1 LQEENLIE
9 TGKAGWTPVNAL
21 NEGFLPGDVRA
32 VLVARLDQLTR
43 GVRESVQTAAVL
55 GRQFEVPLLVHM
67 LREDSQV
74 YRHVEEAAR
83 ASIWAPLDEVRYLFS
98 HGLLRDAAYEMQM
111 QARRRE
117 LHALAV
123 HALEAMYGDVS
134 NRYAELAYHAK
145 SADMGSKAQKYY
157 RLAGKVAAE
166 SFQNHQAIE
175 YYKRALAFTPLN
187 DVVTHFDIV
196 VQRVEVFNRIGNRPA
211 QLKDLETLE
220 SLAVQLGDSE
230 SMAKVFMLQAAYHF
244 YVGNYSNAINCVRQA
259 EDYSTSV
266 ANTELGLYTQVV
278 RITALLRL
286 GRLEEAMQ
294 HALEALRQDRLAGN
308 RREEGRTVNVMGLI
322 ALEQKE
328 PSKAQ
333 KYLLEALEIA
343 REIKDP
349 SLEARALSNLALAE
363 GSLNGNYALAREY
376 YEHSYEIAHQ
386 IGDRISEC
394 HGLGNMGFAAGMQ
407 GDFVA
412 ARSYHEQA
420 LMIAREVG
428 NPYLEIVTLINL
440 SALSSLQNEP
450 QSALRHAQQAAGL
463 AQKTSDA
470 TWEGWA
476 LLYTGHAYSLQNEL
490 ALAQAAYRKS
500 IAIRN
505 KLDQPSLAMEPIA
518 GLVETYLRWDD
529 LESAGREA
537 EKILQYLG
545 GGSTLD
551 GTDEP
556 LRVYYACYLYLKKK
570 KDSRSRQILQAAKNL
585 LEAQASKFN
594 DHAARQRYIE
604 NIPWRR
610 AIREEGSDDG
620 P

>member
-1 LQEENLIE
+1 
-9 TGKAGWTPVNAL
+9 
-21 NEGFLPGDVRA
+21 
-32 VLVARLDQLTR
+32 
-43 GVRESVQTAAVL
+43 
-55 GRQFEVPLLVHM
+55 M
-67 LREDSQV
+67 
-74 YRHVEEAAR
+74 
-83 ASIWAPLDEVRYLFS
+83 
-98 HGLLRDAAYEMQM
+98 
-111 QARRRE
+111 
-117 LHALAV
+117 
-123 HALEAMYGDVS
+123 
-134 NRYAELAYHAK
+134 
-145 SADMGSKAQKYY
+145 
-157 RLAGKVAAE
+157 
-166 SFQNHQAIE
+166 
-175 YYKRALAFTPLN
+175 
-187 DVVTHFDIV
+187 
-196 VQRVEVFNRIGNRPA
+196 QRVEVFNRIGNRPA

-220 SLAVQLGDSE
+220 SLAAQLDDSE
-230 SMAKVFMLQAAYHF
+230 SVAKALMLHAAYHF
-244 YVGNYSNAINCVRQA
+244 FVGNYSNAIDYVRQA

-266 ANTELGLYTQVV
+266 ANTELALYTQVV

-286 GRLEEAMQ
+286 GQLDEALQ
-294 HALEALRQDRLAGN
+294 HAREALRRDQLAGN
-308 RREEGRTVNVMGLI
+308 RKEEGRTVNVMGLI
-322 ALEQKE
+322 ALERKE
-328 PSKAQ
+328 SSNAQ

-363 GSLNGNYALAREY
+363 GSLNGSYALAREY

-420 LMIAREVG
+420 LTIAREVG

-450 QSALRHAQQAAGL
+450 QSALQHAHLAAEL

-470 TWEGWA
+470 SWEGWA
-476 LLYTGHAYSLQNEL
+476 LLYMGHAYSLQNEVV
-490 ALAQAAYRKS
+490 LAQSAYRKS

-505 KLDQPSLAMEPIA
+505 KLDQSSLAMEPIA

-545 GGSTLD
+545 GGSALE

-570 KDSRSRQILQAAKNL
+570 KDSRSRQVLQAAKNL

-610 AIREEGSDDG
+610 AIRDEGWDEG
-620 P
+620 R

>member
-1 LQEENLIE
+1 
-9 TGKAGWTPVNAL
+9 
-21 NEGFLPGDVRA
+21 
-32 VLVARLDQLTR
+32 
-43 GVRESVQTAAVL
+43 
-55 GRQFEVPLLVHM
+55 
-67 LREDSQV
+67 
-74 YRHVEEAAR
+74 
-83 ASIWAPLDEVRYLFS
+83 
-98 HGLLRDAAYEMQM
+98 
-111 QARRRE
+111 
-117 LHALAV
+117 
-123 HALEAMYGDVS
+123 
-134 NRYAELAYHAK
+134 
-145 SADMGSKAQKYY
+145 
-157 RLAGKVAAE
+157 
-166 SFQNHQAIE
+166 
-175 YYKRALAFTPLN
+175 
-187 DVVTHFDIV
+187 
-196 VQRVEVFNRIGNRPA
+196 
-211 QLKDLETLE
+211 
-220 SLAVQLGDSE
+220 
-230 SMAKVFMLQAAYHF
+230 
-244 YVGNYSNAINCVRQA
+244 
-259 EDYSTSV
+259 
-266 ANTELGLYTQVV
+266 
-278 RITALLRL
+278 L

-294 HALEALRQDRLAGN
+294 HALEALRQDRFAGN

-328 PSKAQ
+328 SSNAQ

-376 YEHSYEIAHQ
+376 YEQSYEIAHQ

-394 HGLGNMGFAAGMQ
+394 NGLGNMGFAAGMQ

-412 ARSYHEQA
+412 ARTYHEQA

-428 NPYLEIVTLINL
+428 NPYSEIVTLINL

-450 QSALRHAQQAAGL
+450 QSALYHAQRAAEL

-470 TWEGWA
+470 SWEGWA
-476 LLYTGHAYSLQNEL
+476 LLYIGHAYSLQNEL

-500 IAIRN
+500 IVIRN

-518 GLVETYLRWDD
+518 GLVETYLRWDN

-537 EKILQYLG
+537 EKVLQYLG
-545 GGSTLD
+545 SGSTLD

-570 KDSRSRQILQAAKNL
+570 KDSRSGQVLRAAKNL

-610 AIREEGSDDG
+610 AIRDEDLDNGS
-620 P
+620 